1 MESLKKFEEIC
12 QKDLRQD
19 AFSIMDA
26 NHRGIFRKR
35 TLEDFHRTAASISLH
50 DGVPEEIRSHFA
62 TARNL
67 IIYSWFYYPFN
78 VSAQL
83 SAYISVEFALKHRSG
98 KLGTT
103 TSFSQLL
110 KHAVK
115 KGWIS
120 DKGFSQPK
128 GRLERIRRMNKAYP
142 PEFRTPEPALIR
154 EYCDALVKALPSF
167 RNDLA
172 HGSSFLWEAGA
183 THVRTCAE
191 LINQLFPDPA
201 STLPGHANA
210 AE

>member
-12 QKDLRQD
+12 QKDSRQD
-19 AFSIMDA
+19 SFSVLDP

-35 TLEDFHRTAASISLH
+35 TLEDFHRMAASISLH

-67 IIYSWFYYPFN
+67 VVYSWFYYPFN

-98 KLGTT
+98 KLGST
-103 TSFSQLL
+103 TSFSRLL

-115 KGWIS
+115 EGWIS
-120 DKGFSQPK
+120 DKGFSHPK
-128 GRLERIRRMNKAYP
+128 LRSERIRSMNEAYP

-154 EYCDALVKALPSF
+154 EYCDALVKTMPFL

-183 THVRTCAE
+183 SHVRVCAE
-191 LINQLFPDPA
+191 LVNQLFPDQA
-201 STLPGHANA
+201 STLPGHADA